1 MTINDEDC
9 DVQLPTEF
17 AECPYFVQESTDE
30 HGLDRGIVYSPY
42 QTELSKRYRI
52 ASPAL
57 RNIFG

>member
-42 QTELSKRYRI
+42 QTELS
-52 ASPAL
+52 
-57 RNIFG
+57 